1 MAKEAMRSPHT
12 TEGDETRRTGTGRP
26 PPSGRNPFSLAGRR
40 ALVSGAS
47 RGIGLGVAL
56 AMADA
61 GASVALISRDPA
73 ALAAACDRI
82 TDRGGAAAA
91 YPGDLTDVDGIDQLY
106 RRVRADGPVDI
117 LVNNAGST
125 RRGPAESIS
134 AADWHYVLDL
144 NLTSVFRLTQAF
156 GRDRIA
162 HLNGEPAPA
171 GSAKVINIASLL
183 SEQARAQNAPYAATK
198 GAIRQLTKAL
208 AVDWARYGINVN
220 AIGPGYIKTEMTR
233 PLWEDDR
240 FDAWVRERA
249 PLGTWGTPAD
259 IGTAAVFLASPAA
272 NYVTGQVL
280 YVDGGWLSSL

>member
-1 MAKEAMRSPHT
+1 MAHA
-12 TEGDETRRTGTGRP
+12 
-26 PPSGRNPFSLAGRR
+26 NPFSLAGRR
-40 ALVSGAS
+40 ALVSGGS

-61 GASVALISRDPA
+61 GASIALVSRDPA
-73 ALAAACDRI
+73 ALAAARARI
-82 TDRGGAAAA
+82 TERGGGAAV
-91 YPGDLTDVDGIDQLY
+91 YPCDLTDLDGIDALY

-125 RRGPAESIS
+125 RRARAEELS
-134 AADWHYVLDL
+134 ATDWQFVLDL
-144 NLTSVFRLTQAF
+144 NLTAVFRLTQAF

-162 HLNGEPAPA
+162 HVGGTAAPA

-183 SEQARAQNAPYAATK
+183 SEQARPQNAPYAATK

-208 AVDWARYGINVN
+208 AVEWAPYGINVN
-220 AIGPGYIKTEMTR
+220 AIGPGYIKTDMTR
-233 PLWEDDR
+233 PLWEDDA

-249 PLGTWGTPAD
+249 PLGTWGTPGD
-259 IGTAAVFLASPAA
+259 IGAAAVFLASAGA
-272 NYVTGQVL
+272 NYITGQVL

>member
-1 MAKEAMRSPHT
+1 M
-12 TEGDETRRTGTGRP
+12 
-26 PPSGRNPFSLAGRR
+26 
-40 ALVSGAS
+40 SGAS
-47 RGIGLGVAL
+47 RGIGLAVAL
-56 AMADA
+56 TMADA
-61 GASVALISRDPA
+61 GAAVALVSRDPA
-73 ALAAACDRI
+73 ALAAACTRI
-82 TDRGGAAAA
+82 TERGGDAAS
-91 YPGDLTDVDGIDQLY
+91 YPGDLTDIDGIDELY

-117 LVNNAGST
+117 LVNNAGGT
-125 RRGPAESIS
+125 RRGSAESIS
-134 AADWHYVLDL
+134 AADWQYVLDL

-156 GRDRIA
+156 GRDRIT
-162 HLNGEPAPA
+162 HVGSKSAPA

-183 SEQARAQNAPYAATK
+183 SEQARAENAPYAATK

-249 PLGTWGTPAD
+249 PLGTWGTPSD

-272 NYVTGQVL
+272 DYITGQIL

>member
-1 MAKEAMRSPHT
+1 MADTH
-12 TEGDETRRTGTGRP
+12 
-26 PPSGRNPFSLAGRR
+26 PFSLSGRR

-56 AMADA
+56 AMAEA
-61 GASVALISRDPA
+61 GASLALVSRDPD
-73 ALAAACDRI
+73 ALAAARDRVS
-82 TDRGGAAAA
+82 TRGGEASV
-91 YPGDLTDVDGIDQLY
+91 YPCDLTDVGGIDDLY

-125 RRGPAESIS
+125 RRAPAAELSP
-134 AADWHYVLDL
+134 ADWQFVLDL

-162 HLNGEPAPA
+162 HRGGAAAPA
-171 GSAKVINIASLL
+171 GTAKVINIASLL
-183 SEQARAQNAPYAATK
+183 SEQARPQNAPYAASK

-208 AVDWARYGINVN
+208 AVEWAPYGINVN
-220 AIGPGYIKTEMTR
+220 AIGPGYIKTDMTR
-233 PLWEDDR
+233 PLWEDGP

-259 IGTAAVFLASPAA
+259 IGAAAVFLASAGA

>member
-1 MAKEAMRSPHT
+1 
-12 TEGDETRRTGTGRP
+12 
-26 PPSGRNPFSLAGRR
+26 
-40 ALVSGAS
+40 
-47 RGIGLGVAL
+47 
-56 AMADA
+56 MADA
-61 GASVALISRDPA
+61 GASVALVSRDPA
-73 ALAAACDRI
+73 ALAAARDLIRE
-82 TDRGGAAAA
+82 RGGVAAS
-91 YPGDLTDVDGIDQLY
+91 YPGDLTDVDGIDRLY
-106 RRVRADGPVDI
+106 GRVRADGPVDI
-117 LVNNAGST
+117 LVNNAGGT
-125 RRGPAESIS
+125 RRGAAESIS

-144 NLTSVFRLTQAF
+144 NLTSVFRLAQAF

-162 HLNGEPAPA
+162 HLGGESAPA

-183 SEQARAQNAPYAATK
+183 SEQARAENAPYAATK

-249 PLGTWGTPAD
+249 PLGAWGTPAD
-259 IGTAAVFLASPAA
+259 IGMAAVFLASPAA